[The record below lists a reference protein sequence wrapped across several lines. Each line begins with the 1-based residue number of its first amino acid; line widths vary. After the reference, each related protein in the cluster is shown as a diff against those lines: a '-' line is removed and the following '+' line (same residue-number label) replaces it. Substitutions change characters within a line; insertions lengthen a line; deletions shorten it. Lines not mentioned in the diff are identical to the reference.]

1 MPHSPSTAPS
11 GSPSSGTD
19 GSGASRAP
27 RVRLAR
33 GASPWLVPTVATAAL
48 GLARARKSK
57 RAALVAV
64 PATALAAGMLWFF
77 RDPEREIGQGRVISP
92 ADGVVQS
99 IMPWQDGRTR
109 VAIFMSPLNVHVN
122 RAPLAG
128 TVASVEHIPGGYVPA
143 FNKESENNERV
154 VWHFDTELGD
164 IEMVQIAGAVA
175 RRIVPYVPSG
185 AKVEQGERLGLIRFG
200 SRVDVYLPKGVETAV
215 EVGQTTTAGVT
226 RLDRD

>member
-1 MPHSPSTAPS
+1 MPHSHSPAPR
-11 GSPSSGTD
+11 G
-19 GSGASRAP
+19 

-33 GASPWLVPTVATAAL
+33 GASPWLLPTVATAAVSL
-48 GLARARKSK
+48 VKARHSGRWAT
-57 RAALVAV
+57 VAV

-77 RDPEREIGQGRVISP
+77 RDPEREVADGRVISP

-99 IMPWQDGRTR
+99 IMPWKDGRTR

-128 TVASVEHIPGGYVPA
+128 TITSVEHIPGGYVPA

-154 VWHFDTELGD
+154 VWHFDTDLGD

-175 RRIVPYVPSG
+175 RRIVPYVPRG
-185 AKVEQGERLGLIRFG
+185 CKVEQGERIGLIRFG
-200 SRVDVYLPKGVETAV
+200 SRVDVYLPAGIEAGV

>member
-1 MPHSPSTAPS
+1 MPHSQTSAPR
-11 GSPSSGTD
+11 G
-19 GSGASRAP
+19 

-33 GASPWLVPTVATAAL
+33 GASPWLLPTVATAAL
-48 GLARARKSK
+48 SLAGARRSR
-57 RAALVAV
+57 RAAAIAV

-77 RDPEREIGQGRVISP
+77 RDPEREITQGRVISP

-99 IMPWQDGRTR
+99 IMPWKDGRTR

-128 TVASVEHIPGGYVPA
+128 TVTSVEHIPGGFVPA

-175 RRIVPYVPSG
+175 RRIVPYVPQG
-185 AKVEQGERLGLIRFG
+185 TKVEQGDRIGLIRFG
-200 SRVDVYLPKGVETAV
+200 SRVDIYLPEGVEVAV

-226 RLDRD
+226 RIDRD

>member
-1 MPHSPSTAPS
+1 MPHSQTS
-11 GSPSSGTD
+11 
-19 GSGASRAP
+19 AP
-27 RVRLAR
+27 RDSQVGGVRLAR
-33 GASPWLVPTVATAAL
+33 GASPWLLPTVATAAVSL
-48 GLARARKSK
+48 LRARRSGVAK
-57 RAALVAV
+57 AVAV

-77 RDPEREIGQGRVISP
+77 RDPEREITQGRVISP

-99 IMPWQDGRTR
+99 IMPWKDGRTR

-128 TVASVEHIPGGYVPA
+128 TVTSVEHVPGGFVPA

-175 RRIVPYVPSG
+175 RRIVPYVTQG
-185 AKVEQGERLGLIRFG
+185 TKVEQGERIGLIRFG
-200 SRVDVYLPKGVETAV
+200 SRVDVYLPEGVEVDV
-215 EVGQTTTAGVT
+215 EVGQATQAGVT

>member
-1 MPHSPSTAPS
+1 MPDSHTS
-11 GSPSSGTD
+11 
-19 GSGASRAP
+19 ASRG
-27 RVRLAR
+27 RVRIAR
-33 GASPWLVPTVATAAL
+33 GASPWLLPTVATAAL
-48 GLARARKSK
+48 SLTRARRSG
-57 RAALVAV
+57 RWAAVAV
-64 PATALAAGMLWFF
+64 PTTALAAGMLWFF
-77 RDPEREIGQGRVISP
+77 RDPEREITRGRVISP

-128 TVASVEHIPGGYVPA
+128 TVTSVEHVPGGFVPA

-175 RRIVPYVPSG
+175 RRIVPYIPQG
-185 AKVEQGERLGLIRFG
+185 TKVEQGERIGLIRFG
-200 SRVDVYLPKGVETAV
+200 SRVDIYLPEGVDVAV
-215 EVGQTTTAGVT
+215 EVGQATTAGVT
-226 RLDRD
+226 RIDRD

>member
-1 MPHSPSTAPS
+1 MPDSQTSAPQ
-11 GSPSSGTD
+11 G
-19 GSGASRAP
+19 

-33 GASPWLVPTVATAAL
+33 GASPWLLPTVATAAVSL
-48 GLARARKSK
+48 VRARRSG
-57 RAALVAV
+57 RAAALAV

-77 RDPEREIGQGRVISP
+77 RDPEREITQGRVVSP

-99 IMPWQDGRTR
+99 IMPWKDGRTR

-128 TVASVEHIPGGYVPA
+128 TVTSVEHVPGGFVPA

-164 IEMVQIAGAVA
+164 IEMIQIAGAVA
-175 RRIVPYVPSG
+175 RRIVPYLPSG
-185 AKVEQGERLGLIRFG
+185 TKVEQGERIGLIRFG
-200 SRVDVYLPKGVETAV
+200 SRVDLYLPEGIEADV
-215 EVGQTTTAGVT
+215 EVGQPTVAGVT
-226 RLDRD
+226 RIDRD

>member
-1 MPHSPSTAPS
+1 MPDSHSPAP
-11 GSPSSGTD
+11 
-19 GSGASRAP
+19 RR

-33 GASPWLVPTVATAAL
+33 GASPWLLPTAATAAVS
-48 GLARARKSK
+48 LAKARHSG
-57 RAALVAV
+57 RWAAVAV

-77 RDPEREIGQGRVISP
+77 RDPEREIAEGRVISP

-99 IMPWQDGRTR
+99 IMPWKDGRTR

-122 RAPLAG
+122 RAPLTG
-128 TVASVEHIPGGYVPA
+128 TISSVEHIPGGYVPA

-154 VWHFDTELGD
+154 VWHFDTDLGD
-164 IEMVQIAGAVA
+164 VEMVQIAGAVA
-175 RRIVPYVPSG
+175 RRIVPYVPRG
-185 AKVEQGERLGLIRFG
+185 CKVEQGERIGLIRFG
-200 SRVDVYLPKGVETAV
+200 SRVDVYLPAGIEAGV

>member
-1 MPHSPSTAPS
+1 MPHSQTSAPR
-11 GSPSSGTD
+11 G
-19 GSGASRAP
+19 

-33 GASPWLVPTVATAAL
+33 GASPWLLPTVATAAL
-48 GLARARKSK
+48 SLAGARRSR
-57 RAALVAV
+57 RAAVIAV

-77 RDPEREIGQGRVISP
+77 RDPEREITQGRVISP

-99 IMPWQDGRTR
+99 IMPWKDGRTR

-128 TVASVEHIPGGYVPA
+128 TVTSVEHVPGGFVPA

-175 RRIVPYVPSG
+175 RRIVPYLPQG
-185 AKVEQGERLGLIRFG
+185 TKVEQGDRIGLIRFG
-200 SRVDVYLPKGVETAV
+200 SRVDIYLPEGVEVAV

-226 RLDRD
+226 RIDRD

>member
-1 MPHSPSTAPS
+1 MPDSPTS
-11 GSPSSGTD
+11 
-19 GSGASRAP
+19 ASRG

-33 GASPWLVPTVATAAL
+33 GASPWLLPTVATAAL
-48 GLARARKSK
+48 GLARARRS
-57 RAALVAV
+57 RGAAALAV

-77 RDPEREIGQGRVISP
+77 RDPEREITQGRVISP

-99 IMPWQDGRTR
+99 IMPWDDGRTR

-128 TVASVEHIPGGYVPA
+128 TVTSVDHVPGGFVPA

-154 VWHFDTELGD
+154 IWHLDTELGD

-175 RRIVPYVPSG
+175 RRIVPYVPEG
-185 AKVEQGERLGLIRFG
+185 TKVEQGERIGLIRFG
-200 SRVDVYLPKGVETAV
+200 SRVDLYLPESV
-215 EVGQTTTAGVT
+215 EVAVRVGDKTTAGVT
-226 RLDRD
+226 RIDRD

>member
-1 MPHSPSTAPS
+1 MPHSQTSAPR
-11 GSPSSGTD
+11 G
-19 GSGASRAP
+19 

-33 GASPWLVPTVATAAL
+33 GASPWLLPTVATAAL
-48 GLARARKSK
+48 SLAKSRRSK
-57 RAALVAV
+57 GAAAVAV

-77 RDPEREIGQGRVISP
+77 RDPEREIAQGRVISP

-99 IMPWQDGRTR
+99 IMPWKDGRTR

-128 TVASVEHIPGGYVPA
+128 TVTSVEHIPGGFVPA

-175 RRIVPYVPSG
+175 RRIVPYVPQG
-185 AKVEQGERLGLIRFG
+185 TKVEQGERIGLIRFG
-200 SRVDVYLPKGVETAV
+200 SRVDIYLPEGVEVDV
-215 EVGQTTTAGVT
+215 EVGQKTVAGVT
-226 RLDRD
+226 RIDRG

>member
-1 MPHSPSTAPS
+1 MPHSQPSAPR
-11 GSPSSGTD
+11 G
-19 GSGASRAP
+19 

-33 GASPWLVPTVATAAL
+33 GASPWLLPTVATAAISL
-48 GLARARKSK
+48 SRARRSG
-57 RAALVAV
+57 RAAAVAV

-77 RDPEREIGQGRVISP
+77 RDPEREITQGRVISP

-99 IMPWQDGRTR
+99 IMPWKDGRTR

-128 TVASVEHIPGGYVPA
+128 TVTSVEHVPGGFVPA

-175 RRIVPYVPSG
+175 RRIVPYVTQG
-185 AKVEQGERLGLIRFG
+185 TKVEQGERIGLIRFG
-200 SRVDVYLPKGVETAV
+200 SRVDIYLPEGVEVDV
-215 EVGQTTTAGVT
+215 EVGQATQAGVT